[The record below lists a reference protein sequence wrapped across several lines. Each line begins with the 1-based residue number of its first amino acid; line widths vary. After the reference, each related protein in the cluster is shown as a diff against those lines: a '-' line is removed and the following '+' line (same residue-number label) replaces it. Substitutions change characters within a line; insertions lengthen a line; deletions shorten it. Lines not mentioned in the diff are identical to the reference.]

1 MPNRL
6 SKIDIDRNIRTIPH
20 ARNHSVA
27 WVSGTKVNV
36 TPVARALETTR
47 KESAIKNT
55 RNQALVCPMTADL
68 VRTQLRYRLT
78 TEKVE
83 LDIPYAVALSGSDP
97 VLAIVIPG
105 GLETPLGIV
114 LDLVQDFRSSWLEIC
129 NVTRP
134 I

>member
-6 SKIDIDRNIRTIPH
+6 SKIDIDRNICTVPH
-20 ARNHSVA
+20 ARYHSFA

-47 KESAIKNT
+47 KESAVKNT
-55 RNQALVCPMTADL
+55 RDQALVCPMTADL

-105 GLETPLGIV
+105 GLETSLGIV
-114 LDLVQDFRSSWLEIC
+114 LDLVQDIRSSWLEIC
-129 NVTRP
+129 NIMRP